1 MSTFKTPSS
10 ELQASAKKYPNLAV
24 FKLPQQSAT
33 GTTYKDISFLQFQ
46 KDVEASARYWKDQL
60 RSVGVQERAV
70 VGVWLKGHAYKDA
83 VHIWGLN
90 WAGFIPQL
98 VSLNMTNPSVIYELL
113 ERAEAKA
120 LIHEPGYASILE
132 NCPFPN
138 LHAGDVVLEED
149 VKQLPSLV
157 PWQPA
162 DDDDALFIYHT
173 SGSTSGIPKLVPITA
188 RWINYV
194 IGLSGLYEAR
204 ANMSRDRMV
213 SLHIGNFCHM
223 AASFL
228 TWFTVREGSCTI
240 LPTVM
245 PYPISEVQQLL
256 DEQGLSTV
264 CMFPPYLSA
273 LLRQAR
279 KEPSLL
285 ESLKKADV
293 LGSGG
298 LDPDPVDEAWGRSQG
313 FHMLNVM
320 GSTEAGVVMMNDSRE
335 TSGYLEMIPGTKNE
349 FIPVDKLE
357 SGEELLELVLPADAP
372 NCPVSNLRSADGKF
386 HTGDLFIEVALG
398 KYLCKG
404 RNDNWIKMTSGG
416 RTDTL
421 SIEVNVMETCGDDL
435 VNAVVVVGVKRPCP
449 TIVIEPKDKSLLEY
463 EGADV
468 EASVQR
474 LKEDVLRRITPFHQR
489 RYTHERIEDTRYII
503 VVPQGTLP
511 RTVTKGNIRRQEVE
525 KVFKPGLDAI
535 YAEKA

>member
-10 ELQASAKKYPNLAV
+10 ELQASAKKHPDLAV

-33 GTTYKDISFLQFQ
+33 GTTYNDITFLQFQ
-46 KDVEASARYWKDQL
+46 KDVEASARYWTDQL

-120 LIHEPGYASILE
+120 LIHEPGYADSIE
-132 NCPFPN
+132 NCPFPH
-138 LHAGDVVLEED
+138 LHAGDVISEED
-149 VKQLPSLV
+149 VERLPSLV

-162 DDDDALFIYHT
+162 DSDDVLFIYHT
-173 SGSTSGIPKLVPITA
+173 SGSTSGVPKLVPITA
-188 RWINYV
+188 KWADYV
-194 IGLSGLYEAR
+194 IGLSGFYEAK

-213 SLHIGNFCHM
+213 SLHIGSFCHM

-245 PYPISEVQQLL
+245 PYPISEVHQLL

-273 LLRQAR
+273 LLRKAR
-279 KEPSLL
+279 KDPSLL

-313 FHMLNVM
+313 LHMLNVM
-320 GSTEAGVVMMNDSRE
+320 ASTEIGIAMMNDSRE
-335 TSGYLEMIPGTKNE
+335 TSGHLETVPGTKNE

-357 SGEELLELVLPADAP
+357 SGEQLLELVLPADAP
-372 NCPVSNLRSADGKF
+372 NCPVPNLRSADGKF
-386 HTGDLFIEVALG
+386 HTGDLFIEIG
-398 KYLCKG
+398 PRKYLCKG

-416 RTDTL
+416 RTDTV
-421 SIEVNVMETCGDDL
+421 SIEVNIMETCGDDL

-449 TIVIEPKDKSLLEY
+449 TIIIEPKDKSVLNH
-463 EGADV
+463 EGADL
-468 EASVQR
+468 EASVQS
-474 LKEDVLRRITPFHQR
+474 LKEDILRRITPFHQR
-489 RYTHERIEDTRYII
+489 RYTHERIVDTRYIV

-511 RTVTKGNIRRQEVE
+511 RTVSKGNIRRQEVE
-525 KVFKPGLDAI
+525 KVFKSDLDTI
-535 YAEKA
+535 YAEKV